1 MLGRI
6 AESAGLGHSF
16 QHNALMK
23 WSPKKESKQQKG
35 PHPPKK
41 TTKTLQHKTKQ
52 GWFPQKKG
60 TAVVLELRG
69 ERKFPAADFL
79 SLEQS
84 H

>member
-16 QHNALMK
+16 WHNALMK
-23 WSPKKESKQQKG
+23 CSTEKESKQQKG
-35 PHPPKK
+35 PCPPRKTKK
-41 TTKTLQHKTKQ
+41 PTLQHKT
-52 GWFPQKKG
+52 GLVSSKKPGQLLFG
-60 TAVVLELRG
+60 TGG

-79 SLEQS
+79 SLQQS